1 MIGDAILFYLDEDL
15 FNLVG
20 RPSAH
25 NWVQYHGETGGYD
38 VEVGAGRALGR
49 RIPTGRELYRYPG
62 PGTERARGAGRR

>member
-25 NWVQYHGETGGYD
+25 NWVQYHCETGD
-38 VEVGAGRALGR
+38 
-49 RIPTGRELYRYPG
+49 
-62 PGTERARGAGRR
+62 